1 MVVQTWVEVGVAA
14 SDLVVV
20 YHVYA
25 QGKAQASEIGVG
37 EQETAVVVGGAR
49 TPPDCGQANRTG
61 THQRGQDRGSPR

>member
-37 EQETAVVVGGAR
+37 EQ
-49 TPPDCGQANRTG
+49 
-61 THQRGQDRGSPR
+61 